1 MQYTTAFL
9 LYYAFF
15 FSHPTLFYYF
25 YEQVV
30 GCAISCE
37 NKAQFI
43 QTLLSLKPSSQSFL
57 QGMVQR
63 AMQRAV
69 PKDDAGEGEDD
80 QVGGSE
86 GDLGTTGS
94 HNDNSSSLSAG
105 PEESKATSEELIR
118 SREMNKHLQE

>member
-1 MQYTTAFL
+1 
-9 LYYAFF
+9 
-15 FSHPTLFYYF
+15 
-25 YEQVV
+25 
-30 GCAISCE
+30 
-37 NKAQFI
+37 
-43 QTLLSLKPSSQSFL
+43 
-57 QGMVQR
+57 MVQR